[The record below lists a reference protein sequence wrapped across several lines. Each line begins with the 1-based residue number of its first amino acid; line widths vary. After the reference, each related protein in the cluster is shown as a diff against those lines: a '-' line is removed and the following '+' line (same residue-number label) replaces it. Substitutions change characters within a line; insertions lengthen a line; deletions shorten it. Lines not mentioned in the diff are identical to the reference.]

1 MTDPWATRPG
11 GQHPD
16 GAGDRRLAYSAEPTG
31 YGFTE
36 TGAPYVPGAAP
47 PAYPPQYPA
56 PGFPMAEPPRRGST
70 TVQLLLAVLIVVLMA
85 AGGVLIW
92 LWASGGDDDGGDT
105 AAPGSTTTISV
116 TEETVTSTVEAAPG
130 TRLQQIAQED
140 RADLTGSLNNR
151 WAAQL
156 SAKQPGTFA
165 EGRTWTEA
173 DILAE
178 HEQLRSRFPQSRLV
192 MSSEWPVFSLQ
203 GWWVTVM
210 AGGFSSP
217 DAANDW
223 CRSNGFAP
231 DHCFAKLIST
241 TASSTGSTKYWKK

>member
-1 MTDPWATRPG
+1 MTDPWG
-11 GQHPD
+11 GAGREPD
-16 GAGDRRLAYSAEPTG
+16 GVGERHRAYSAEPTG

-36 TGAPYVPGAAP
+36 TGAPYVPGAVTPGHQAP
-47 PAYPPQYPA
+47 YPPPGYPV
-56 PGFPMAEPPRRGST
+56 GEPPRRSAT
-70 TVQLLLAVLIVVLMA
+70 TVQVLLVVVIVMLIA
-85 AGGVLIW
+85 AGGALVW
-92 LWASGGDDDGGDT
+92 LWASGGDDDADQT
-105 AAPGSTTTISV
+105 ASPASTTTVSV
-116 TEETVTSTVEAAPG
+116 TEETVTSTVQATPAA
-130 TRLQQIAQED
+130 RLQEIAQQD
-140 RADLTGSLNNR
+140 RGDLSGGLNNR

-156 SAKQPGTFA
+156 SAKQPGIFA

-178 HEQLRSRFPQSRLV
+178 HEQLRARFPQSRLV
-192 MSSEWPVFSLQ
+192 MSTQWPVFSLQ

-223 CRSNGFAP
+223 CRSNGFSP

-241 TASSTGSTKYWKK
+241 TASSEGSTKYWKK